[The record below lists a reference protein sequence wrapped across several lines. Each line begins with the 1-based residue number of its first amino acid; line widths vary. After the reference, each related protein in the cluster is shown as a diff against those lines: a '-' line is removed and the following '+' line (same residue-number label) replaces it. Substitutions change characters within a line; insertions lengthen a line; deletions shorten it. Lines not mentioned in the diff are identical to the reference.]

1 MKKNLKYF
9 ENELNRINKEFA
21 EYKKQHMEKPEI
33 GKTVEIAGMEW
44 MILDKTEKGYFAVL
58 NGFDGKER
66 AFDSDSNNW
75 ISSKLRE
82 ELNTKFLKKIVDE
95 LGEDAVIGF
104 DRDLLSL
111 DGQTEYGHCEDKI
124 SLLTVDEYR
133 KYRKLLP
140 NMPKWWWLITPWS
153 TPVNDYNSTLAVV
166 SPSAMS
172 AALTTTTV
180 TVFAQFVS
188 FLLQSLNWE
197 VMINGKRRFKG
208 NNKS

>member
-9 ENELNRINKEFA
+9 ENELNRINKEFD

-33 GKTVEIAGMEW
+33 GKTIEIAGMEW
-44 MILDKTEKGYFAVL
+44 MILKKTEKGYFAVL

-66 AFDSDSNNW
+66 TFDSDSNNW
-75 ISSKLRE
+75 IESDLRK
-82 ELNTKFLKKIVDE
+82 ELNDSFLKKITEE
-95 LGEDAVIGF
+95 LGEDAVVEF

-140 NMPKWWWLITPWS
+140 NTNDWWWLITPWS
-153 TPVNDYNSTLAVV
+153 TPANGYISTLTVV
-166 SPSAMS
+166 SPSGVIS
-172 AALTTTTV
+172 
-180 TVFAQFVS
+180 
-188 FLLQSLNWE
+188 
-197 VMINGKRRFKG
+197 R
-208 NNKS
+208 NNCSRSIGVRPVCIFSSSIFESKNDK

>member
-58 NGFDGKER
+58 NGFDGKEIT
-66 AFDSDSNNW
+66 FDSNSNNW
-75 ISSKLRE
+75 LSSKLRE
-82 ELNTKFLKKIVDE
+82 ELNTKFLKKIADE

-140 NMPKWWWLITPWS
+140 NTENWWWLITPWS
-153 TPVNDYNSTLAVV
+153 TPANDFSSALTVV
-166 SPSAMS
+166 SPS
-172 AALTTTTV
+172 
-180 TVFAQFVS
+180 
-188 FLLQSLNWE
+188 
-197 VMINGKRRFKG
+197 G
-208 NNKS
+208 NVDGLSYGDDGGVRPVCIFSSSIFESENDK

>member
-9 ENELNRINKEFA
+9 EDELSRLSKEFT
-21 EYKKQHMEKPEI
+21 EFKKKHIGKPEI
-33 GKTVEIAGMEW
+33 GKAIELAGMEW
-44 MILDKTEKGYFAVL
+44 LILDKTEKGYFAIL

-66 AFDSDSNNW
+66 TFDSDSNNW
-75 ISSKLRE
+75 ILSKLRN
-82 ELNTKFLKKIVDE
+82 ELNTRFLKKITDE
-95 LGEDAVIGF
+95 FGEDAVIEF

-153 TPVNDYNSTLAVV
+153 TPANGYSATLTVV
-166 SPSAMS
+166 SPSG
-172 AALTTTTV
+172 
-180 TVFAQFVS
+180 F
-188 FLLQSLNWE
+188 
-197 VMINGKRRFKG
+197 IDYG
-208 NNKS
+208 NFSSVYGVRPVCIFSSSIFELGSDD

>member
-9 ENELNRINKEFA
+9 ENELNRLNKEFV

-44 MILDKTEKGYFAVL
+44 MILDKTEKGYFAIL
-58 NGFDGKER
+58 NGFDEKER
-66 AFDSDSNNW
+66 TFDSGSNNW
-75 ISSKLRE
+75 ILSKLRE
-82 ELNTKFLKKIVDE
+82 ELNTKFFKKIADE

-140 NMPKWWWLITPWS
+140 NMSKWWWLITPWS
-153 TPVNDYNSTLAVV
+153 TPANDYNSTLTVV
-166 SPSAMS
+166 SPSGIIGGCGYYGDGGVRPVCIFS
-172 AALTTTTV
+172 SSI
-180 TVFAQFVS
+180 FES
-188 FLLQSLNWE
+188 GSDD
-197 VMINGKRRFKG
+197 
-208 NNKS
+208 

>member
-9 ENELNRINKEFA
+9 EDELSRLSKEFT
-21 EYKKQHMEKPEI
+21 EFKKKHIGKPEI
-33 GKTVEIAGMEW
+33 GKAIELAGMEW

-66 AFDSDSNNW
+66 IFDSDSNNW

-82 ELNTKFLKKIVDE
+82 ELNTKFLKKIADE
-95 LGEDAVIGF
+95 LGDDAVIGF

-133 KYRKLLP
+133 KYRKFIP
-140 NMPKWWWLITPWS
+140 NMDKWWWLITPWS
-153 TPVNDYNSTLAVV
+153 TPVNDYSTTNVVV
-166 SPSAMS
+166 SP
-172 AALTTTTV
+172 LGDV
-180 TVFAQFVS
+180 RRDYF
-188 FLLQSLNWE
+188 
-197 VMINGKRRFKG
+197 NGVVGVRPACIFSSSIFESG
-208 NNKS
+208 SDD

>member
-58 NGFDGKER
+58 DGFDGKER
-66 AFDSDSNNW
+66 TFDSDSNNW
-75 ISSKLRE
+75 ISSELRE
-82 ELNTKFLKKIVDE
+82 ELNTKFLKKISDE

-166 SPSAMS
+166 SPSGVIRNYCCCFS
-172 AALTTTTV
+172 SGVRPVCIFSSSIFELG
-180 TVFAQFVS
+180 S
-188 FLLQSLNWE
+188 DD
-197 VMINGKRRFKG
+197 
-208 NNKS
+208 

>member
-1 MKKNLKYF
+1 MKKSMKYF
-9 ENELNRINKEFA
+9 ENELNRIYKEFA

-58 NGFDGKER
+58 NGFDGEER
-66 AFDSDSNNW
+66 TFDSDSNNW

-82 ELNTKFLKKIVDE
+82 ELNTKFLKKIADE

-140 NMPKWWWLITPWS
+140 NTKNWWWLITPWS
-153 TPVNDYNSTLAVV
+153 TPANGYISTLTVV
-166 SPSAMS
+166 SPS
-172 AALTTTTV
+172 
-180 TVFAQFVS
+180 
-188 FLLQSLNWE
+188 
-197 VMINGKRRFKG
+197 G
-208 NNKS
+208 NVYGISYGDSSGVRPVCIFSSSIFELGSDA

>member
-44 MILDKTEKGYFAVL
+44 MILDKSEKGYFAVL
-58 NGFDGKER
+58 NGFDGEER

-82 ELNTKFLKKIVDE
+82 ELNTKFLKKIADE

-104 DRDLLSL
+104 DRDLLSM

-153 TPVNDYNSTLAVV
+153 TPANDYNSTLAVV
-166 SPSAMS
+166 SPSGD
-172 AALTTTTV
+172 
-180 TVFAQFVS
+180 FGCDDCYVS
-188 FLLQSLNWE
+188 VGVRPVCIFSSSIFESEND
-197 VMINGKRRFKG
+197 K
-208 NNKS
+208 

>member
-1 MKKNLKYF
+1 MKMKKNMKYF
-9 ENELNRINKEFA
+9 ENELNRICKEFS

-44 MILDKTEKGYFAVL
+44 MILDKTEKGYFAIL
-58 NGFDGKER
+58 NSFDGENRK
-66 AFDSDSNNW
+66 FNSDSNNW
-75 ISSKLRE
+75 ILSKLRE
-82 ELNTKFLKKIVDE
+82 ELNTKFLKKIADK

-140 NMPKWWWLITPWS
+140 NTKNWWWLITPWS
-153 TPVNDYNSTLAVV
+153 TPANGYISSLTVV
-166 SPSAMS
+166 SPSGLIDCLS
-172 AALTTTTV
+172 YGDGGGV
-180 TVFAQFVS
+180 RPVCIFSSSIFES
-188 FLLQSLNWE
+188 KND
-197 VMINGKRRFKG
+197 K
-208 NNKS
+208 

>member
-21 EYKKQHMEKPEI
+21 EYKKQHMEKPGI

-44 MILDKTEKGYFAVL
+44 MILDKTEKGYFSVL

-66 AFDSDSNNW
+66 AFDSYSNNW

-82 ELNTKFLKKIVDE
+82 ELNTKFLKKIEDE

-166 SPSAMS
+166 SPSGD
-172 AALTTTTV
+172 V
-180 TVFAQFVS
+180 NCYFYYYS
-188 FLLQSLNWE
+188 FGVRPVCIFSSSIFELGSDD
-197 VMINGKRRFKG
+197 
-208 NNKS
+208 

>member
-66 AFDSDSNNW
+66 TFDSNSNNW
-75 ISSKLRE
+75 ISSKLRN
-82 ELNTKFLKKIVDE
+82 ELNARFLKKITDE
-95 LGEDAVIGF
+95 LGEDAVIEF

-153 TPVNDYNSTLAVV
+153 TPVNDYNSTLTVV
-166 SPSAMS
+166 SPSGYFS
-172 AALTTTTV
+172 CDDCGR
-180 TVFAQFVS
+180 S
-188 FLLQSLNWE
+188 FGVRPVCIFSSSIFESEND
-197 VMINGKRRFKG
+197 K
-208 NNKS
+208 

>member
-9 ENELNRINKEFA
+9 ENELNRINKEFT
-21 EYKKQHMEKPEI
+21 EYKKQHMEKPKI

-58 NGFDGKER
+58 DGFDGKER

-75 ISSKLRE
+75 ILSKLRE

-133 KYRKLLP
+133 KYRKLLL

-153 TPVNDYNSTLAVV
+153 TPVNDYNSTLSVV
-166 SPSAMS
+166 SPPGGIISNYCNYS
-172 AALTTTTV
+172 
-180 TVFAQFVS
+180 
-188 FLLQSLNWE
+188 
-197 VMINGKRRFKG
+197 NGVRPVCIFSSSIFELG
-208 NNKS
+208 SDD

>member
-9 ENELNRINKEFA
+9 ENELNRINKEFD

-33 GKTVEIAGMEW
+33 GKTIEIAGMEW
-44 MILDKTEKGYFAVL
+44 MILKKTEKGYFAVL

-66 AFDSDSNNW
+66 TFDSDSNNW
-75 ISSKLRE
+75 IESDLRK
-82 ELNTKFLKKIVDE
+82 ELNDSFLKKITEE
-95 LGEDAVIGF
+95 LGEDAVVEF

-140 NMPKWWWLITPWS
+140 NTNDWWWLITPWS
-153 TPVNDYNSTLAVV
+153 TPANGYISTLAVV
-166 SPSAMS
+166 SPSGGVS
-172 AALTTTTV
+172 ANV
-180 TVFAQFVS
+180 YYYSYGVRPVCIFSSSIFES
-188 FLLQSLNWE
+188 KND
-197 VMINGKRRFKG
+197 K
-208 NNKS
+208 

>member
-21 EYKKQHMEKPEI
+21 EYKKQHMEKPGI

-44 MILDKTEKGYFAVL
+44 MILDKTEKGYFSVL

-66 AFDSDSNNW
+66 AFDSYSNNW

-82 ELNTKFLKKIVDE
+82 ELNTKFLKKIEDE

-166 SPSAMS
+166 SPSGGICGHGCS
-172 AALTTTTV
+172 GCRGVRPVCIFSSSIFELG
-180 TVFAQFVS
+180 S
-188 FLLQSLNWE
+188 DD
-197 VMINGKRRFKG
+197 
-208 NNKS
+208 